1 MARSLSIIIAQMDA
15 EQALKPELS
24 ALNSPST
31 TAIYTLWKY
40 IVAMN
45 SYLQEV
51 LWDIFKKELENV
63 VLTAA
68 VGSEQWL
75 QSKIFTFQYSSA
87 TPQIT
92 TLINFAPT
100 YLTINPSLRI
110 ITRASVKTTATN
122 TVSVKVAKSEPPVA
136 LTSTEKNSLKGY
148 LSQGG
153 NGSLAGAGV
162 GIGSAG
168 IYVNVESYD
177 ADKLFLTAQII
188 YNGQYSSVIQTT
200 VIDAINL
207 YLKNIPFDGMI
218 KVVSV
223 VDAIQSVP
231 GVTDVII
238 NDMAVRADLTPFA
251 SKIYL
256 VSGNLEI
263 MSKYPTYAGYIIGE
277 NTALNTF
284 MDTLTFIPE

>member
-100 YLTINPSLRI
+100 C
-110 ITRASVKTTATN
+110 
-122 TVSVKVAKSEPPVA
+122 
-136 LTSTEKNSLKGY
+136 
-148 LSQGG
+148 
-153 NGSLAGAGV
+153 
-162 GIGSAG
+162 IG
-168 IYVNVESYD
+168 
-177 ADKLFLTAQII
+177 
-188 YNGQYSSVIQTT
+188 
-200 VIDAINL
+200 
-207 YLKNIPFDGMI
+207 
-218 KVVSV
+218 
-223 VDAIQSVP
+223 
-231 GVTDVII
+231 
-238 NDMAVRADLTPFA
+238 
-251 SKIYL
+251 
-256 VSGNLEI
+256 
-263 MSKYPTYAGYIIGE
+263 
-277 NTALNTF
+277 
-284 MDTLTFIPE
+284 

>member
-1 MARSLSIIIAQMDA
+1 MARSLSLIITQMDA

-31 TAIYTLWKY
+31 TGIYTLWKY

-75 QSKIFTFQYSSA
+75 QAKVFTFQYSLA

-92 TLINFAPT
+92 TLVNFSPT
-100 YLTINPSLRI
+100 YLVVDPSLRI
-110 ITRASVKTTATN
+110 ITRASVKTTANN
-122 TVSVKVAKSEPPVA
+122 TVSVKVAKNEPPVA
-136 LTSTEKNSLKGY
+136 LTLTEVNSLKGY

-153 NGSLAGAGV
+153 NGTLAGAGV

-177 ADKLFLTAQII
+177 ADKLFLNAQII
-188 YNGQYSSVIQTT
+188 YNGQYSTIIQQT

-251 SKIYL
+251 NKIYL

-263 MSKYPTYAGYIIGE
+263 MSKYPTYAGYIVGE
-277 NTALNTF
+277 TTAGQGFLN
-284 MDTLTFIPE
+284 TLTFIPE